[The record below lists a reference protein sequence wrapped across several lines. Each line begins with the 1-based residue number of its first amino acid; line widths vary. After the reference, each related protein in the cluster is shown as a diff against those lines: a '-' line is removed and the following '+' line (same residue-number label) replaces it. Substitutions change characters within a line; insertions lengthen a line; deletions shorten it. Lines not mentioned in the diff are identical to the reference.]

1 MCEND
6 KQRLPKVNHFFA
18 WKCMAVLSVDPPL
31 KNLFGYVG
39 NSNHNEISVFQ
50 RISRKCL
57 DFPPRNMASRTHK
70 GPCFSFTQSLGPVV
84 GALSNENTNGFLCQV
99 LARSAGIMTGS
110 IGHFQMLT
118 LLGIDGCSFIAG
130 DSKETIVEEL
140 LRSGINDSWNQPA
153 QSTIIYR

>member
-1 MCEND
+1 M
-6 KQRLPKVNHFFA
+6 NHFSPV
-18 WKCMAVLSVDPPL
+18 CMAVLSVDPPL
-31 KNLFGYVG
+31 KNTYSVMFGTPTTTTSAF
-39 NSNHNEISVFQ
+39 SNG
-50 RISRKCL
+50 ISRKCS